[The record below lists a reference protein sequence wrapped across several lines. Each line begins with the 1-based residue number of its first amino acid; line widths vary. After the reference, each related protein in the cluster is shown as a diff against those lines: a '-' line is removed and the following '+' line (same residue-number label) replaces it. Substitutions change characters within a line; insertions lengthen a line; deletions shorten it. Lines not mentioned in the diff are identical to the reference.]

1 MSSTT
6 TLFLGRIVV
15 FVAALGATTTFV
27 SRMLD
32 QSGVVTGILYIP
44 GDSSAIVEGIIVR
57 QGDTINGA
65 EVIGI
70 EKFYVEFEK
79 NGVQWK
85 QKVRQKAST
94 AWEDVESAADM

>member
-1 MSSTT
+1 MSTSASLLVRLVT
-6 TLFLGRIVV
+6 
-15 FVAALGATTTFV
+15 FVAALGATTVFV
-27 SRMLD
+27 SNMLD

-70 EKFYVEFEK
+70 EKFYVEFKK

-94 AWEDVESAADM
+94 AGKDVESSADM